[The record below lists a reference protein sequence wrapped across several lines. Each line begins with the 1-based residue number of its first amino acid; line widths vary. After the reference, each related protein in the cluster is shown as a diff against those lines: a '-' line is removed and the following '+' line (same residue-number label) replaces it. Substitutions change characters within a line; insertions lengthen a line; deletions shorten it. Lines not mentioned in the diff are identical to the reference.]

1 MRLFLVLTAILLNSV
16 VSFAQKGPAGIWKTI
31 DDESGQPK
39 SHVEIYESQGKYYG
53 KVVKL
58 LQNDAVTVCSLC
70 PGNKKN
76 QKVMGMNVIEGLESY
91 RDYWKGGIILDPK
104 NGNEYSCSVWFE
116 NGDKKVLKVR
126 GKHWTGL
133 FRTQT
138 WYRVEN

>member
-1 MRLFLVLTAILLNSV
+1 MLRNLIMLAFILHGSLIS
-16 VSFAQKGPAGIWKTI
+16 AQKGPSGIWKTI
-31 DDESGQPK
+31 DDATGEPK
-39 SHVEIYESQGKYYG
+39 SHVEIYESNGKFYG

-58 LQNDAVTVCSLC
+58 LQDDAITVCSLC

-76 QKVMGMNVIEGLESY
+76 QKVMGMNVIEGLETY
-91 RDYWKGGIILDPK
+91 RDYWKGGTILDPK
-104 NGNEYSCSVWFE
+104 NGNEYACSVWFE
-116 NGDKKVLKVR
+116 EGNKKILKVR